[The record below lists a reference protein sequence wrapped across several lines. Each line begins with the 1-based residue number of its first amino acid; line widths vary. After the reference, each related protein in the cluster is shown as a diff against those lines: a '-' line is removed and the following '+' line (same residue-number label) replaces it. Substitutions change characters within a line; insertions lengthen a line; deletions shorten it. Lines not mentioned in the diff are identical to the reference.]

1 MEDNHGEEPKV
12 EITNESVGK
21 TLMIASALALL
32 AVSVIFKRGG
42 MDEKW
47 FFFSFGLCLCAFIAG
62 LIMLVMIRLVMKRI
76 NSGEDEA
83 DPESDIIIINRRKYE
98 DIMKKVSDLE
108 NQVKNLKDKN
118 RDQ

>member
-47 FFFSFGLCLCAFIAG
+47 FFFSFGLCFCAFIAG

-76 NSGEDEA
+76 NSGEEGD

-108 NQVKNLKDKN
+108 NQVKKLKEKN
-118 RDQ
+118 TDQ

>member
-76 NSGEDEA
+76 NSGEEGD

-108 NQVKNLKDKN
+108 NQVRKLKEKNT
-118 RDQ
+118 DQ